1 MIHIYGH
8 FNRAF
13 ILILGFFS
21 VSFSLCCSF
30 VVCFPFDY
38 ALFFFVTL
46 VCASKVPC
54 VSRMWAPSY
63 IYSLHLA
70 VIWVKPIPGSEK
82 KASPAFSYSPVPQ
95 FMLLMSSFTSSSFC
109 CSLQLPSLSQR
120 HFLFFFSLTY
130 YWSDFLSSCDFSLS
144 YLFLLVFYLE
154 KTFNICFRMDL
165 VLLNSFTFC
174 LSEKFWVSPSI
185 LNVILLGRVS

>member
-1 MIHIYGH
+1 M
-8 FNRAF
+8 
-13 ILILGFFS
+13 ILGFFS

-38 ALFFFVTL
+38 ALFFFVTG
-46 VCASKVPC
+46 VCFEGALCFKDVGP
-54 VSRMWAPSY
+54 
-63 IYSLHLA
+63 ILHLLASLGSHMGQAHSRKWKKSQPCIFLLSCPTVHAFDVLFHIFILLLFFA
-70 VIWVKPIPGSEK
+70 VTITFTKT
-82 KASPAFSYSPVPQ
+82 FS
-95 FMLLMSSFTSSSFC
+95 
-109 CSLQLPSLSQR
+109 
-120 HFLFFFSLTY
+120 FFFSLTY

-174 LSEKFWVSPSI
+174 LSEKFCVSPSI